1 METQT
6 PNTILYMIFGSHL
19 YGTNTPLS
27 DKDYKGIFIPTEHEI
42 YTGTIPKSITVSRG
56 DDNIK
61 NTSADVDCELYS
73 LQYFLKLACEGQTV
87 ALDML
92 HSGPQHWMVHGPMWT
107 YLWKN
112 RSWFYTKNL
121 SAFVGYARQQAAKY
135 GIKGSRLQQAQKAAD
150 FLRDKKGKV
159 GEYWEQL
166 WENDYCHKMFNGTHC
181 IWQVCGKGVS
191 ETSWCHFAADMLDA
205 FVEQYGARAEMARQN
220 KGIDWKAIS
229 HALRAGIEAKM
240 IIKDGG
246 FTFPLPEVEYLRQV
260 KAGERDYLTDVAPT
274 LENLMS
280 ELETL
285 SKSSTLP
292 DKVDRKKVDRWLVE
306 SIKEYYSAV

>member
-1 METQT
+1 MVLHKESLGVCGVRTT
-6 PNTILYMIFGSHL
+6 
-19 YGTNTPLS
+19 
-27 DKDYKGIFIPTEHEI
+27 
-42 YTGTIPKSITVSRG
+42 
-56 DDNIK
+56 
-61 NTSADVDCELYS
+61 TSSQVRD
-73 LQYFLKLACEGQTV
+73 Q
-87 ALDML
+87 
-92 HSGPQHWMVHGPMWT
+92 
-107 YLWKN
+107 
-112 RSWFYTKNL
+112 
-121 SAFVGYARQQAAKY
+121 
-135 GIKGSRLQQAQKAAD
+135 GSRLQQAKEAAD

-159 GEYWEQL
+159 GEYWDSL
-166 WENDYCHKMFNGTHC
+166 WENDYCHKMFNGTHH
-181 IWQVCGKGVS
+181 IWQVCGKGIS
-191 ETSWCHFAADMLDA
+191 ETSWCHLAADMLDA

-229 HALRAGIEAKM
+229 HALRAGMEAKM
-240 IIKDGG
+240 IIRDGG

-274 LENLMS
+274 LENLML